1 MTETFRLR
9 WALVRLLPS
18 VNWRLA
24 VTLVVINALRSVA
37 PVGFTIA
44 SGTLVG
50 AVPAA
55 VDGGLGSPAGQRLT
69 MALIVAATLF
79 VLRQVLDPLH
89 AIVGET
95 LSRRVNGDLRRRA
108 MQATMAPHGLAHLED
123 PETLNKVSLSVGALD
138 GQWTPGQA
146 LLGLMG
152 NTAFL
157 VQSAGQAVLVATFNV
172 PLGILLFVAFRVLR
186 SLILKHFTQQ
196 VNVMAGQTQA
206 LRRSTYL
213 RDLALTPPAAKETR
227 VFGLDAWVR
236 NRFTR
241 YWNEGMQQVWEERK
255 GGQVQVVLSVTA
267 LALITAFSFWTIGRA
282 GLNGTIDLERLAIL
296 LQAALGI
303 GAFSI
308 GDNDLHI
315 AYGLAA
321 LPALEELEQL
331 VQERSGTIRS
341 GTRSPAES
349 PKDRIAFDGVRF
361 SYPGRDDE
369 VFAGLD
375 LEIQA
380 GRSLAIVGDNG
391 AGKTTLVKLLARLY
405 EPTAGSISVDGIDVG
420 ELDTA
425 AWQRRIG
432 AIFQD
437 FIRFEMTAAA
447 NVGYGAIDVSSP
459 ERLQQAAER
468 AGAGAILDRLPKGW
482 DTPLSRRLTDG
493 IDLSGG
499 EWQRI
504 ALARAIYAVDA
515 GAGVLVLD
523 EPTANL
529 DVRAEAE
536 IYDRFLELTR
546 GITTIVISHRF
557 STVRRADRIVVLD
570 AGRIVEDG
578 SHDELVAAGGRYA
591 RMFSLQAA
599 RFSEVGDG
607 AEDEERAGA

>member
-1 MTETFRLR
+1 VTEAFRLR
-9 WALVRLLPS
+9 WALVRLMPS
-18 VNWRLA
+18 VSRPLTLA
-24 VTLVVINALRSVA
+24 LVVINALRSAA

-55 VDGGLGSPAGQRLT
+55 VDGGLGSPAGERLT
-69 MALIVAATLF
+69 VALVVAATLF
-79 VLRQVLDPLH
+79 VVRQVLDPLH
-89 AIVGET
+89 LLVGET
-95 LSRRVNGDLRRRA
+95 LSRRINGDLRRRA
-108 MQATMAPHGLAHLED
+108 MRATSRPHGLAHLED
-123 PETLNKVSLSVGALD
+123 PETLNKVSLAVGALD

-146 LLGLMG
+146 MLGLTN
-152 NTAFL
+152 NTAFV
-157 VQSAGQAVLVATFNV
+157 VQAAGQAALVATFNV
-172 PLGILLFVAFRVLR
+172 PLAVGLFVAFRLLR
-186 SLILKHFTQQ
+186 TLILKHFTKQ
-196 VNVMAGQTQA
+196 VNAMAGQTQA
-206 LRRSTYL
+206 LRRSTYV

-227 VFGLDAWVR
+227 VFGLDGWVGG
-236 NRFTR
+236 RFTR
-241 YWNEGMQQVWEERK
+241 YWNEGMREVWEERR
-255 GGQVQVVLSVTA
+255 GGQLTIIASLAA
-267 LALITAFSFWTIGRA
+267 LAAGTMFAFWTIGRA

-296 LQAALGI
+296 MQAALGI

-308 GDNDLHI
+308 GDSDLHI

-321 LPALEELEQL
+321 LPALDELEDL
-331 VQERSGTIRS
+331 VKERSGAIRS
-341 GTRSPAES
+341 GPRSPAGM
-349 PKDRIAFDGVRF
+349 PRQAIVFRDVRF

-375 LEIQA
+375 LDIPA

-405 EPTAGSISVDGIDVG
+405 EPTSGAITVDGIDVG

-437 FIRFEMTAAA
+437 FIRYEMTAAA

-459 ERLQQAAER
+459 ERLRQAAER
-468 AGAGAILDRLPKGW
+468 AGAADVIDRLPKGW

-493 IDLSGG
+493 VDLSGG

-578 SHDELVAAGGRYA
+578 THDELLAARGRYA

-599 RFSEVGDG
+599 RFTD
-607 AEDEERAGA
+607 AEETAGA

>member
-1 MTETFRLR
+1 MF
-9 WALVRLLPS
+9 A
-18 VNWRLA
+18 
-24 VTLVVINALRSVA
+24 
-37 PVGFTIA
+37 
-44 SGTLVG
+44 
-50 AVPAA
+50 
-55 VDGGLGSPAGQRLT
+55 
-69 MALIVAATLF
+69 
-79 VLRQVLDPLH
+79 
-89 AIVGET
+89 
-95 LSRRVNGDLRRRA
+95 
-108 MQATMAPHGLAHLED
+108 
-123 PETLNKVSLSVGALD
+123 
-138 GQWTPGQA
+138 
-146 LLGLMG
+146 
-152 NTAFL
+152 
-157 VQSAGQAVLVATFNV
+157 
-172 PLGILLFVAFRVLR
+172 
-186 SLILKHFTQQ
+186 
-196 VNVMAGQTQA
+196 
-206 LRRSTYL
+206 
-213 RDLALTPPAAKETR
+213 
-227 VFGLDAWVR
+227 
-236 NRFTR
+236 
-241 YWNEGMQQVWEERK
+241 
-255 GGQVQVVLSVTA
+255 
-267 LALITAFSFWTIGRA
+267 FWTIGRA

-296 LQAALGI
+296 MQAALGI

-308 GDNDLHI
+308 GDSDLHI

-321 LPALEELEQL
+321 LPALDELEDL
-331 VQERSGTIRS
+331 VKERSGAIRS
-341 GTRSPAES
+341 GPRSPAGM
-349 PKDRIAFDGVRF
+349 PRQAIVFRDVRF

-375 LEIQA
+375 LDIPA

-405 EPTAGSISVDGIDVG
+405 EPTSGAITVDGIDVG

-437 FIRFEMTAAA
+437 FIRYEMTAAA

-459 ERLQQAAER
+459 ERLRQAAER
-468 AGAGAILDRLPKGW
+468 AGAADVIDRLPKGW

-493 IDLSGG
+493 VDLSGG

-578 SHDELVAAGGRYA
+578 THDELLVARGRYA

-599 RFSEVGDG
+599 RFTD
-607 AEDEERAGA
+607 AEETAGA